1 LIIHS
6 NVKNKKTNKNLNKGF
21 TLIELVVSIAM
32 VTILSTVV
40 LKISRFSDTHKSLTL
55 ARDEVRVAVRMAQNS
70 SLSIPNPEQKHIC
83 GYGLYIEDNKTYNV
97 FYTYISDSD
106 FSDNPNTCQEEASY
120 RSFNLVDSAQVAEI
134 SSRKLGDA
142 LIFTSHIGESIF
154 FRVPYSELF
163 GDNGELLA
171 FDFVIDIQNTNVGA
185 TKSVTINNV
194 GKIE

>member
-1 LIIHS
+1 M
-6 NVKNKKTNKNLNKGF
+6 KNKKTNKNLNKGF

-97 FYTYISDSD
+97 F
-106 FSDNPNTCQEEASY
+106 
-120 RSFNLVDSAQVAEI
+120 
-134 SSRKLGDA
+134 
-142 LIFTSHIGESIF
+142 
-154 FRVPYSELF
+154 
-163 GDNGELLA
+163 LL
-171 FDFVIDIQNTNVGA
+171 T
-185 TKSVTINNV
+185 
-194 GKIE
+194 